1 MPNDTSR
8 SEVRGQRS
16 ERPLRANGESEAK
29 GQRAK
34 RAVRPSHSALLAV
47 AMLITVT
54 HAVRAQ
60 PTVVPDSQALTVY
73 LMTMGPGDAVWERF
87 GHNAIGIRNAR
98 TGEDRV
104 YNWGMFS
111 MDDSGFILRFLRG
124 RMRYWMA
131 SEDAALTVEVYRR
144 YNRSVA
150 IQELNLTAAQKTALY
165 DFVRRNELPENR
177 YYDYDYF
184 RDNCSTRVRDALD
197 VALGGVIGT
206 RYKSQPTDMT
216 YRDHARRL
224 MQPDIWT
231 YTGIDIGLG
240 RPTDRPLS
248 AWEEMFIPMS
258 LQRLV
263 REVVVTNGEG
273 TEAPLVLREQVLFE
287 ATRSPVPDRPSSW
300 TLYYLLAGLLFA
312 ALILT
317 TSLTRAA
324 PVGTV
329 ITVVWCIVNGVLG
342 SLLVFLWVATAH
354 TASYQNA
361 NLLTFNPVWLV
372 LGVLVL
378 ARSRQARALAVAL
391 TGAAFAGLLLWLL
404 PNKQDT
410 ARVLALAL
418 PVHTAAMLAIARRVR
433 VSRT

>member
-1 MPNDTSR
+1 M
-8 SEVRGQRS
+8 
-16 ERPLRANGESEAK
+16 
-29 GQRAK
+29 
-34 RAVRPSHSALLAV
+34 AV
-47 AMLITVT
+47 AVLT
-54 HAVRAQ
+54 AVGAQALQAQ
-60 PTVVPDSQALTVY
+60 PAVVPDSPLTVY

-87 GHNAIGIRNAR
+87 GHNAIGIRDAR

-144 YNRSVA
+144 YNRSVT

-177 YYDYDYF
+177 FYDYDYF

-197 VALGGVIGT
+197 VALGGVLGT
-206 RYKSQPTDMT
+206 RFKSQTTDLT

-263 REVVVTNGEG
+263 RDMVMTNGEG
-273 TEAPLVLREQVLFE
+273 SEAPLVLREQVLFE
-287 ATRSPVPDRPSSW
+287 ATRQPVPDRPATW
-300 TLYYLLAGLLFA
+300 TLYYLLAGLFLA

-317 TSLTRAA
+317 TGLTRAA
-324 PVGTV
+324 PVGMLL
-329 ITVVWCIVNGVLG
+329 TVVWCSVSGLLG
-342 SLLVFLWVATAH
+342 SVLVFLWVLSNH
-354 TASYQNA
+354 TAAYQNA

-372 LGVLVL
+372 LGALVL
-378 ARSRQARALAVAL
+378 ARSRRARALAVVL

-410 ARVLALAL
+410 ARVLALSL

-433 VSRT
+433 LSRT